1 MRISTAWSTRDWVE
15 YFRMNRSRLL
25 PIPWGLGAELQA
37 AERAAIARSIQAFQL
52 GESSEGRN
60 LMKYA
65 RAWAARSGDADY
77 VEAIGLLIAE
87 EQRHARDLGRFMEL
101 NGVPCIRRRWTDTV
115 FRRLRNLV
123 GTLEISIAVLVT
135 AEIIAKVYYAALRE
149 ASESKMLRR
158 ICDQILR
165 DEARHVEFQT
175 EQLAKLRRGRAA
187 PLLWATLALHEL
199 LFLGAMLVV
208 AWSHR
213 RALSCGGFGILRFC
227 RACLSEFAADL
238 LARDPGGRTS
248 RRTGLAGETRDDLRI
263 RQATKDLGRD
273 LDLRQAIAAAED
285 HVIEAHQTIV
295 DVDRQIGR

>member
-1 MRISTAWSTRDWVE
+1 MRVSTARSTRDWVE

-25 PIPWGLGAELQA
+25 PIPWGLGAELCA
-37 AERAAIARSIQAFQL
+37 TERTAIARSIQAFQL

-60 LMKYA
+60 LMGYA
-65 RAWAARSGDADY
+65 RAWAVRSGDADY

-101 NGVPCIRRRWTDTV
+101 NGIPCIRRRWTDTV

-175 EQLAKLRRGRAA
+175 EQLTKLRRSRAA
-187 PLLWATLALHEL
+187 PLLWATLALHEI

-213 RALSCGGFGILRFC
+213 FALSRGGFGIRRFC

-238 LARDPGGRTS
+238 LARKPDEGTS
-248 RRTGLAGETRDDLRI
+248 RRTGRAGETCDDLRV
-263 RQATKDLGRD
+263 RQPTEDFGRD
-273 LDLRQAIAAAED
+273 FDLRETITAAED
-285 HVIEAHQTIV
+285 HVVEAHQPLV
-295 DVDRQIGR
+295 DVDREIGR

>member
-1 MRISTAWSTRDWVE
+1 MRISTARSTREWVE

-25 PIPWGLGAELQA
+25 PIPWGLGGELRA

-60 LMKYA
+60 LMGYA
-65 RAWAARSGDADY
+65 RTWAARSGDADY

-101 NGVPCIRRRWTDTV
+101 NGIPRIRRRWTDTV

-135 AEIIAKVYYAALRE
+135 AEIIAKVYYTALRE

-175 EQLAKLRRGRAA
+175 EQLATLRHGRAA
-187 PLLWATLALHEL
+187 PLLRATLALHEL

-213 RALSCGGFGILRFC
+213 SALSRGGFNIRRFC

-238 LARDPGGRTS
+238 LARNLDEQTS
-248 RRTGLAGETRDDLRI
+248 RRTRRAGETCDDLGV
-263 RQATKDLGRD
+263 RQPTEDLRRD
-273 LDLRQAIAAAED
+273 LDLRQTIAAAED
-285 HVIEAHQTIV
+285 HVVETHQSLV
-295 DVDRQIGR
+295 DVDRELGR